1 MNGCKPHFGSNSPLY
16 GAKLQSNAWGMP
28 GEGMGGFW
36 NWLVHLTDHVT
47 SPFMMLLAHSPLSR
61 LCRSMS
67 LLPVVTSTVLMVE
80 DILVWQLVQSE
91 EIFKTRPE
99 WARFNQGHRRKRQ
112 KTHVT
117 LTWKF
122 PWKSCSS
129 RHLPFLSSNSK
140 ILNAFLKTFSTKIKP
155 TKCRA
160 KEKNEARKAKKE
172 GRSEKAES
180 KS

>member
-1 MNGCKPHFGSNSPLY
+1 MSMIQSRTPEKKAKNPCNIDLKISMKILFHF
-16 GAKLQSNAWGMP
+16 
-28 GEGMGGFW
+28 
-36 NWLVHLTDHVT
+36 
-47 SPFMMLLAHSPLSR
+47 
-61 LCRSMS
+61 
-67 LLPVVTSTVLMVE
+67 
-80 DILVWQLVQSE
+80 
-91 EIFKTRPE
+91 
-99 WARFNQGHRRKRQ
+99 
-112 KTHVT
+112 
-117 LTWKF
+117 
-122 PWKSCSS
+122 S